1 MTNFTDNS
9 DEELCMRLPT
19 IEGEAAFSQLY
30 SRYSE
35 RIYHNILRMVKDETT
50 AEEILQDIFLQVWQK
65 RNSIQIEKAFSGW
78 LFTISRNRVQDF
90 FRKIKRDEKLYT
102 RLKSVA
108 IEHYTHIEEAIF
120 QKENA
125 KLLKDVIDILPP
137 QRRKVFELCKL
148 DGLSYKEASEKM
160 GVSLS
165 TIMDH
170 MAKARQTI
178 REYIIN
184 NKHLCVSLCIY
195 LFIKKI

>member
-1 MTNFTDNS
+1 
-9 DEELCMRLPT
+9 MRLPT